1 MENMVEWGER
11 VNRRRPLIVVVVVV
25 LFMMTKQW

>member
-11 VNRRRPLIVVVVVV
+11 VNRRRPLIVVVV
-25 LFMMTKQW
+25 LITLTGQW